1 MTTKPNSRPASAAK
15 ASSLL
20 QPTRR
25 QLLAAGAALG
35 GGALAS
41 SFVGGRAR
49 AADRKTLKV
58 MSWEQFQPGEKD
70 GWNALFDKFNQS
82 QSEYM
87 VDWTGWPAGQY
98 ISNVVI
104 QAQAGGIDA
113 DVLMAMPDLAAQV
126 IRKFKLAE
134 PLNSIVEELGITPSG
149 GHDFLR
155 QDGKLYGLSAI
166 DVNFAL
172 VYNKA
177 LFDKAGVTPPT
188 TQDEWVET
196 TAKLTHRPDQF
207 GIALTNNISD
217 GGEWWFQLQNFCL
230 PYDGKWAEGKTPLA
244 NSPETVK
251 GMELWKRL
259 YEVGVPQGSA
269 ESAIMKLTADGRV
282 AQAWGVNPT
291 VVVLRA
297 TNPDIYPDLRSAA
310 PPWPSKRSLDR
321 IHPLI
326 ALKSSKN
333 VDGAMAFIKFTMEP
347 DNMAALMEKNLYV
360 IPPYDLAAKSESFKN
375 FLADKPWVTGYQK
388 AKQVSPIDVMGDF
401 AYVDD
406 QFGRIVMQNFQ
417 RALQPGG
424 SVKDAM
430 DAAQKQLEA
439 LSAKL

>member
-1 MTTKPNSRPASAAK
+1 VTTRPNSRPASAAK

-20 QPTRR
+20 KPTRR
-25 QLLAAGAALG
+25 QLLAGGAALG
-35 GGALAS
+35 GSALAL
-41 SFVGGRAR
+41 SFIGRRAW

-134 PLNSIVEELGITPSG
+134 PLDSIVTELGITPSG

-172 VYNKA
+172 VYNKV

-196 TAKLTHRPDQF
+196 TKKLTHRPDQF

-251 GMELWKRL
+251 GMELWKAL
-259 YEVGVPQGSA
+259 YEAGVPQGTA

-297 TNPDIYPDLRSAA
+297 TNPAIYPDLRSAA

-333 VDGAMAFIKFTMEP
+333 IDGAMAFIKFTMEP
-347 DNMAALMEKNLYV
+347 DNMAALMEQNLYV
-360 IPPYDLAAKSESFKN
+360 IPPYDLAAKSESFKT
-375 FLADKPWVTGYQK
+375 FLADKPWVTGYQE

>member
-1 MTTKPNSRPASAAK
+1 MSNGKTETRTVQQ
-15 ASSLL
+15 LR
-20 QPTRR
+20 PTRR
-25 QLLAAGAALG
+25 QLLSGAAVA
-35 GGALAS
+35 GGALAAS
-41 SFVGGRAR
+41 SLGIARVR
-49 AADRKTLKV
+49 AADRIPLKV

-70 GWNALFDKFNQS
+70 GWNQLFKKFNES
-82 QSEYM
+82 QSKYS

-134 PLNSIVEELGITPSG
+134 PLDGIVKDLGITPSG
-149 GHDFLR
+149 GHEFLK

-172 VYNKA
+172 VYNKD
-177 LFDKAGVTPPT
+177 LFAQAGLQPATSA
-188 TQDEWVET
+188 DEWVAT
-196 TAKLTHRPDQF
+196 TAKLTKRPDQF
-207 GIALTNNISD
+207 GIALTNQLAD

-230 PYDGKWAEGKTPLA
+230 PFDGKWAEGKTPLA
-244 NSPETVK
+244 NSPETIK
-251 GMELWKRL
+251 GMELWKSL
-259 YEVGVPQGSA
+259 YNAGVPQGSA
-269 ESAIMKLTADGRV
+269 ESAIMRLTATGRV
-282 AQAWGVNPT
+282 AQAWGVTPT

-297 TNPDIYPDLRSAA
+297 TNPDIYPKLLSAA
-310 PPWPSKRSLDR
+310 PPWASQRSLDR

-333 VDGAMAFIKFTMEP
+333 VDGAMEFIKFALAP
-347 DNMAALMEKNLYV
+347 DNMAELMETNLYV
-360 IPPYDLAAKSESFKN
+360 IPPYDLAAKSERFKK
-375 FLADKPWVTGYQK
+375 FLSDKPWVTGFMA

-417 RALQPGG
+417 RALTPSG
-424 SVKDAM
+424 SVKEAM

-439 LSAKL
+439 LAAKV

>member
-1 MTTKPNSRPASAAK
+1 MTTRPNSRPASAAK

-20 QPTRR
+20 KPTRR
-25 QLLAAGAALG
+25 QLLAGGAALG
-35 GGALAS
+35 GSALAL
-41 SFVGGRAR
+41 SFIGRRAW

-134 PLNSIVEELGITPSG
+134 PLDLIVEELGITPSG

-177 LFDKAGVTPPT
+177 LFEKAGVQPPT
-188 TQDEWVET
+188 SQDEWVAT

-251 GMELWKRL
+251 GMELWKAL
-259 YEVGVPQGSA
+259 YEAGVPQGTA

-297 TNPDIYPDLRSAA
+297 TNPAIYPDLRSAA

-333 VDGAMAFIKFTMEP
+333 IDGAMAFIKFTMEP

-375 FLADKPWVTGYQK
+375 FLADKPWVTGYQE

-417 RALQPGG
+417 RALQPDG
-424 SVKDAM
+424 SVKEAM

>member
-1 MTTKPNSRPASAAK
+1 MVTKRNAPGTI
-15 ASSLL
+15 LT
-20 QPTRR
+20 PTRR
-25 QLLAAGAALG
+25 QLLAGAAALG
-35 GGALAS
+35 SAAVLSPLGS
-41 SFVGGRAR
+41 RRAR
-49 AADRKTLKV
+49 ADDRKVLKI

-82 QSEYM
+82 QDKYKVE
-87 VDWTGWPAGQY
+87 WTGWPAGQY

-104 QAQAGGIDA
+104 QAKAGGIDA

-134 PLNSIVEELGITPSG
+134 PLDSIVSDLGITPSG
-149 GHDFLR
+149 GHEFLK

-177 LFDKAGVTPPT
+177 LFDKAGVKPATS
-188 TQDEWVET
+188 QDEWVET

-251 GMELWKRL
+251 GLELWKRL
-259 YEVGVPQGSA
+259 YEAGTPQGTA

-297 TNPDIYPDLRSAA
+297 TNPAIYPDLRSAA

-333 VDGAMAFIKFTMEP
+333 LEGAMEFIKFTMTP
-347 DNMAALMEKNLYV
+347 DNMADLMEKNLYV
-360 IPPYDLAAKSESFKN
+360 IPPYDLAAKSEKFKN
-375 FLADKPWVTGYQK
+375 FLADKPWVTGYQE

-406 QFGRIVMQNFQ
+406 QFGRIIMQNLQ
-417 RALQPGG
+417 SALKPGG
-424 SVKDAM
+424 SVKTAM

-439 LSAKL
+439 LAKKV

>member
-1 MTTKPNSRPASAAK
+1 MTTKPRSRSASPANSI
-15 ASSLL
+15 SLMK
-20 QPTRR
+20 PTRR
-25 QLLAAGAALG
+25 QLLAGATAIG
-35 GGALAS
+35 GGVLAS
-41 SFVGGRAR
+41 TLTGGRSF
-49 AADRKTLKV
+49 AAGRKTLKV

-70 GWNALFDKFNQS
+70 GWNAVFDKFNQS
-82 QSEYM
+82 QSEYE
-87 VDWTGWPAGQY
+87 VEWTGWPAGQY

-134 PLNSIVEELGITPSG
+134 PLDPIVSDLGITPSG

-155 QDGKLYGLSAI
+155 EDGKLYGLSAI

-177 LFDKAGVTPPT
+177 LFAEAGVAPATD
-188 TQDEWVET
+188 QDGWVDT
-196 TAKLTHRPDQF
+196 TAKLTNRPEQF

-251 GMELWKRL
+251 GLELWKRL
-259 YEVGVPQGSA
+259 YEAGVPQGTA
-269 ESAIMKLTADGRV
+269 QSAIMKLTADGRV
-282 AQAWGVNPT
+282 AQAFGVNPT

-297 TNPDIYPDLRSAA
+297 TNPEIYPDLLSAP

-321 IHPLI
+321 IHPLM
-326 ALKSSKN
+326 ALKSSKH
-333 VDGAMAFIKFTMEP
+333 VDGAMEFIKFTMQP
-347 DNMAALMEKNLYV
+347 DIMAALMEKNLYV

-375 FLADKPWVTGYQK
+375 FLADKPWVSGFQE

-417 RALQPGG
+417 RAMQPGG

>member
-1 MTTKPNSRPASAAK
+1 MTTRPNSRPASAAK

-20 QPTRR
+20 KPTRR
-25 QLLAAGAALG
+25 QLLAGGAALG
-35 GGALAS
+35 GSALAL
-41 SFVGGRAR
+41 SFIGRRAW

-134 PLNSIVEELGITPSG
+134 PLDLIVEELGITPSG

-177 LFDKAGVTPPT
+177 LFEKAGVQPPT
-188 TQDEWVET
+188 SQDEWVAT

-230 PYDGKWAEGKTPLA
+230 PYDGNGRRGKP
-244 NSPETVK
+244 
-251 GMELWKRL
+251 R
-259 YEVGVPQGSA
+259 
-269 ESAIMKLTADGRV
+269 
-282 AQAWGVNPT
+282 
-291 VVVLRA
+291 
-297 TNPDIYPDLRSAA
+297 
-310 PPWPSKRSLDR
+310 
-321 IHPLI
+321 
-326 ALKSSKN
+326 
-333 VDGAMAFIKFTMEP
+333 
-347 DNMAALMEKNLYV
+347 
-360 IPPYDLAAKSESFKN
+360 
-375 FLADKPWVTGYQK
+375 
-388 AKQVSPIDVMGDF
+388 SPIRPRRSR
-401 AYVDD
+401 AWSC
-406 QFGRIVMQNFQ
+406 GRRSTRPACRRGLP
-417 RALQPGG
+417 RAP
-424 SVKDAM
+424 S
-430 DAAQKQLEA
+430 
-439 LSAKL
+439 

>member
-20 QPTRR
+20 KPTRR
-25 QLLAAGAALG
+25 QLLAGGAALG

-41 SFVGGRAR
+41 SFMGGRVR
-49 AADRKTLKV
+49 AADRKALKV

-134 PLNSIVEELGITPSG
+134 PLDSIVEELGITPSG

-177 LFDKAGVTPPT
+177 LFDKAGVQPATS
-188 TQDEWVET
+188 QDEWVAT

-251 GMELWKRL
+251 GMELWKAL
-259 YEVGVPQGSA
+259 YEAGVPQG
-269 ESAIMKLTADGRV
+269 R
-282 AQAWGVNPT
+282 P
-291 VVVLRA
+291 RA
-297 TNPDIYPDLRSAA
+297 
-310 PPWPSKRSLDR
+310 PS
-321 IHPLI
+321 
-326 ALKSSKN
+326 
-333 VDGAMAFIKFTMEP
+333 
-347 DNMAALMEKNLYV
+347 
-360 IPPYDLAAKSESFKN
+360 
-375 FLADKPWVTGYQK
+375 
-388 AKQVSPIDVMGDF
+388 
-401 AYVDD
+401 
-406 QFGRIVMQNFQ
+406 
-417 RALQPGG
+417 
-424 SVKDAM
+424 
-430 DAAQKQLEA
+430 
-439 LSAKL
+439 